1 MTEPKP
7 IDDSPEIREQV
18 ARIAESNT
26 FRRRRKL
33 LALLEYLVN
42 ESMAGRAAQ
51 LTQRR
56 IAAQVFRLKDPSEP
70 KSDAIVRI
78 SATRLRAALDQYFRR
93 EARPD
98 EIRIFMPA
106 RHYFIAVEQP
116 KRNSRPYGYA
126 LARPNALSDGSTP
139 KKISESDIIGQQGIN
154 LIEKTCLDMGFLWS
168 PTGLEAGI
176 DGYIEIRHESG
187 EMTNC
192 IIQVQSKATDRPFEA
207 ETSTTFEFRCSQRDL
222 DYWLRGNA
230 PVILVRSRPRTNE
243 AYWVSLKEYF
253 KDPAKR
259 KTANIV
265 FDKNLDRFDLKTK
278 PVLERLAARADSG
291 LYLGTLCKGEVV
303 FSNLLELPDLPTK
316 YYVAST
322 EYRTRGELFAAL
334 RELRKP
340 APGEWILSG
349 KMLTSFYDLG
359 EFPWTRVCDQGSIE
373 EQDTREWAVTDD
385 VARQRYFVQLLNACL
400 REQLYRKGIKFSR
413 ESQCYYFRADKD
425 LSEREY
431 SYQSRE
437 HRTNRCVFKGY
448 PSRRDT
454 SRMSYYR
461 HSAFTGRFVRYAKS
475 WYLQIAPTYHFT
487 RDGYR
492 VSRYAP
498 DLLSGIKRLETNQ
511 AVCGQVIMW
520 AHLLTERSLFDEG
533 PKFLG
538 FGSLLDFELD
548 AGLDDDA
555 WLKTEDDPDKRIH
568 LQAPPAD
575 DRQRSLII

>member
-1 MTEPKP
+1 MAEPIP

-18 ARIAESNT
+18 ARIAESNM

-33 LALLEYLVN
+33 LALLEYLVS
-42 ESMAGRAAQ
+42 ETMAGRAAE
-51 LTQRR
+51 LTHGK
-56 IAAQVFRLKDPSEP
+56 IAAQVFRLKGSSDP

-78 SATRLRAALDQYFRR
+78 SAARLRAALDQYFLR

-98 EIRIFMPA
+98 EIRIYMPA
-106 RHYFIAVEQP
+106 RHYFIAVDQP
-116 KRNSRPYGYA
+116 NRIPRPHGYA
-126 LARPNALSDGSTP
+126 LARGHASNEGPTP
-139 KKISESDIIGQQGIN
+139 KKISDADMIGQTGIN
-154 LIEKTCLDMGFLWS
+154 LIEKTCLDMGFVWS

-176 DGYIEIRHESG
+176 DGYIEIRHEGG
-187 EMTNC
+187 EVTNC

-207 ETSTTFEFRCSQRDL
+207 ETSTSFEFRCSQRDL

-253 KDPAKR
+253 KDPARR
-259 KTANIV
+259 KNAKIV
-265 FDKNLDRFDLKTK
+265 FDKNQDRFDLKAK
-278 PVLERLAARADSG
+278 PLLERLAVRPDSG
-291 LYLGTLCKGEVV
+291 LYLGTPRKGEVV
-303 FSNLLELPDLPTK
+303 FSNLLEVADLPTK

-340 APGEWILSG
+340 VHGEWVLIG
-349 KMLTSFYDLG
+349 KMLTSFHDLG
-359 EFPWTRVCDQGSIE
+359 EFPWTRVCDQGTIE
-373 EQDTREWAVTDD
+373 QQDAREWALTDD
-385 VARQRYFVQLLNACL
+385 PVRQRHFVQLLNSCL
-400 REQLYRKGIKFSR
+400 REQLYRKGVKFSR
-413 ESQCYYFRADKD
+413 ESQCYYFRADLD

-437 HRTNRCVFKGY
+437 HRTSRSVFKGY
-448 PSRRDT
+448 PSRRDP

-461 HSAFTGRFVRYAKS
+461 HSALVGKFVRYGTG
-475 WYLQIAPTYHFT
+475 WYLQITPTYHFT

-492 VSRYAP
+492 MSRYAP

-533 PKFLG
+533 PEFLD
-538 FGSLLDFELD
+538 FGALLDFELD
-548 AGLDDDA
+548 VGLDDDA
-555 WLKTEDDPDKRIH
+555 WLKIEDDPEKRIR
-568 LQAPPAD
+568 LQVPVAD
-575 DRQRSLII
+575 NRQRSLII